1 MQTEPD
7 PAPELAVDLAREV
20 LYRFLAAALRGPGGP
35 DWCWVLD
42 AEGRRL
48 AGEAADLLRAEAEVE
63 SAPLGFGELPPEML
77 SARPVCA
84 WFQRPDEE
92 LAAAYAQ
99 AFGLAAQPECP
110 PYETEYQRNAE
121 PFFRAQQMADVAG
134 FYQAFGLEPA
144 HAWPERPDHLA
155 LELEFMAFLLLK
167 KRLARAEG
175 GPDAAEQVQVCEAAL
190 RGFFRDHLAWWVP
203 GFAVG
208 LQRKAERGF
217 CADLG
222 RLLAAFI
229 PVERVRLGVRAPRLP
244 VEAIPTE
251 PPEGAGECAGC
262 AARG

>member
-7 PAPELAVDLAREV
+7 PASELAVELAREV
-20 LYRFLAAALRGPGGP
+20 LYRFLAATLRGPGSP
-35 DWCWVLD
+35 DWCWALD
-42 AEGRRL
+42 EAGQRL
-48 AGEAADLLRAEAEVE
+48 AGEAADLLRTEAEA
-63 SAPLGFGELPPEML
+63 APLGFGELPPEML
-77 SARPVCA
+77 NAGPVCA
-84 WFQRPDEE
+84 QLQRPDEE

-121 PFFRAQQMADVAG
+121 PFFRAQQMADIAG

-144 HAWPERPDHLA
+144 HTWPERPDHLA

-167 KRLARAEG
+167 KRLAQAEG
-175 GPDAAEQVQVCEAAL
+175 GPEAAEQVQVCEAAL
-190 RGFFRDHLAWWVP
+190 RNFFRDHLAWWVP

-229 PVERVRLGVRAPRLP
+229 PGERVRLGVRAPRLP
-244 VEAIPTE
+244 VEAIPTDA
-251 PPEGAGECAGC
+251 PEGATECAGC